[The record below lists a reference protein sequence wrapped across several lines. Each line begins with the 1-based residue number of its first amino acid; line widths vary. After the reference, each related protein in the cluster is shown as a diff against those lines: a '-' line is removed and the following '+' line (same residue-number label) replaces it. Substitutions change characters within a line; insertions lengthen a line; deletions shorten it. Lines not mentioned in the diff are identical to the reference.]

1 MALDAAREESD
12 APPRRAPRR
21 DQRGQRLGRR
31 HVVEQRLE
39 RGEAGERAEQSR
51 RAHEAAEPAPP
62 VEPEDRERD
71 AQARG
76 LGEHGQD
83 DVLEAPVSGRR
94 AVAAELD
101 PRRLEERAELDPR
114 RARGLAGATAE
125 TEIQMMRE
133 GRRQPDPALGS
144 RAHQVDASARR
155 VHLLAEDPIGRTLR
169 QADPAVDARP
179 QLVEIGRVGAA
190 EGAERPRSGPGSGRA
205 WRRTPP

>member
-1 MALDAAREESD
+1 MALDAAREEPD

-21 DQRGQRLGRR
+21 DPRGQRLGHR

-125 TEIQMMRE
+125 TEIEMMRE

-144 RAHQVDASARR
+144 HTRR
-155 VHLLAEDPIGRTLR
+155 LPSGAEPPI
-169 QADPAVDARP
+169 
-179 QLVEIGRVGAA
+179 VGAA
-190 EGAERPRSGPGSGRA
+190 PESDAATARSISPTVSATFDASVATPSLTDSAGASA
-205 WRRTPP
+205 AA